1 MKNMELKTGKRFLA
15 IILVMFLL
23 VSMMPLP
30 SATAV
35 EGGGQAGIQK
45 DTNPVLEDPG
55 VDKAALAQAIAA
67 AEVLKEEDYTKDSWA
82 NLQTA
87 LTAAKAVYADEEAD
101 QATVDTATS
110 NLNDAIEALVK
121 NEDPTPEVDKTA
133 LKSAIEA
140 AKQLNEEE
148 YTANSWA
155 SLQTALSEAETVYA
169 DEEADQAAVDT
180 ATSNLNAAIEALVK
194 NEDPTPEV
202 DKTALKSAI
211 EAAKQLNEE
220 EYTAN
225 SWASLQ
231 TALSEAETV
240 YADEEAD
247 QAAVDTATSN
257 LNAAIEALV
266 KVYTVTLIQPEEEA
280 GFATINDGTETLTVA
295 SGDKVTLKATANE
308 HYHIDSI
315 TVKLSDGTEKEL
327 EISDSNS
334 FEGEIEVTDDMKI
347 IVTIS
352 IDMLTVKVSTSDK
365 DHVSVEYSLGE
376 NESKPFPEN
385 GLLEIPYHTAV
396 SLKLTI
402 KEGYSLERVTLNQA
416 DIEVDSNTGIA
427 DLGNVD
433 QDLDVVITI
442 KKDQENEGT
451 LVDGFSTEHIIV
463 KFYKKAGQDAE
474 TEWEE
479 ITTPITAVDSIDNNT
494 DHPARGIVILP
505 AGAKAELTPNNP
517 YKYIGENLKQNFW
530 GSYSFTN
537 KTLSITSNRPYNFAI
552 QLAKR
557 ANGAGYLSETVPY
570 YLIFD
575 ESAPNAAFSEK
586 QIYKQADT
594 FRLSIQEDEA
604 TIDKEAIP
612 NAFAG
617 IEKVEYYIV
626 AKQDASSADE
636 EIPGDEATEE
646 SETEINWL
654 IADLVDSDGNPVS
667 VSDGIGKA
675 TAEIPLTGLEDG
687 DYIVHIRT
695 TDRVGNVSD
704 DTTANIVVDSTLPEI
719 IVKTDGST
727 YYTTAIELIVQVK
740 DNNIDSDKVMKALL
754 AGIAATDA
762 NGVKAEN
769 IIDNPTVSIEADVY
783 SYTFTL
789 PVNYKYELAFKCQD
803 EAGNEGNAEPCEFII
818 DAEAPS
824 GTIKL
829 NEEKTWDA
837 LFDSLTLGL
846 LYKKTAKVTVAAEDN
861 FGVSSVKYV
870 KVHEADAR
878 TLVNALEAQRDKA
891 AKVQY
896 ITNWAEKQTWTMLN
910 TAGGDISIDKNEA
923 FIVIVQ
929 IVDNAGLKTFI
940 SSGDLLVLDN
950 VVPETNIEINL
961 SVSDRKEIYSGNV
974 PVRVSVVDQNEEAS
988 GILEVYYQI
997 KANDIGRE
1005 EKGKVSLTDNVN
1017 YLGGGRI
1024 RSGSGT
1030 ITVNSNTFNS
1040 NEVVVEAWAVDNS
1053 KNESVHKSIA
1063 LKIDVTKPI
1072 ISITP
1077 AAITGYQNQPQS
1089 FTITVQER
1097 NFAADKF
1104 VLNIAATDGG
1114 VAPVLSG
1121 WSTPSAKNGNG
1132 DNITHSATLTFA
1144 RDGVY
1149 SFTVDDTDS
1158 AGNKADQKRA
1168 GEFTIDLTAPVITVS
1183 YDNNNAANDRY
1194 FNAART
1200 ATVTITEHNFDPSR
1214 VIFTPAQNVTWN
1226 NNGDTHTA
1234 TISYA
1239 TDGDYT
1245 FDVTATDLANNNSE
1259 PVNYGSSVAPTDFT
1273 VDMTFEDMV
1282 TISAVEDGK
1291 AYSYEDVVIP
1301 DVLIEDTNFDTYE
1314 VTLVGLQRGN
1324 TVDLT
1329 EEVNKLIEENE
1340 NGITAL
1346 FDVFHKTADFD
1357 GIYTLYVKGV
1367 DLAGNVDEEQIRFT
1381 VNRFGS
1387 VYEYSDALMDLIENG
1402 GTYNQSIDEDLTF
1415 TIYNASPIDPSNVSV
1430 VITRDGR
1437 PVEAIFTVVETTAD
1451 GDGWYS
1457 YLVTIDKSNFAEDGV
1472 YTVSVTTTDDAK
1484 NTVENTGDN
1493 SDGDIL
1499 FYVDST
1505 APQLTSVSGLEERIV
1520 NATELE
1526 VSYTVYDTIGLASV
1540 QVKVDGEIVD
1550 TATDFDDA
1558 SNYSGKFTIYE
1569 KSSEQHVSF
1578 VLTDKAGNVT
1588 ESDAA
1593 GFEVPYTLEKD
1604 VTVSTNLFVRWF
1616 ANKPLFFGG
1625 IGGGIAVL
1633 GGLGALLGLKKK
1645 KKVKVS

>member
-30 SATAV
+30 AATAV

-87 LTAAKAVYADEEAD
+87 LTAAKAVYANEEAD
-101 QATVDTATS
+101 QAT
-110 NLNDAIEALVK
+110 
-121 NEDPTPEVDKTA
+121 
-133 LKSAIEA
+133 
-140 AKQLNEEE
+140 
-148 YTANSWA
+148 
-155 SLQTALSEAETVYA
+155 
-169 DEEADQAAVDT
+169 VDT

-211 EAAKQLNEE
+211 EAAKKLNEE

-266 KVYTVTLIQPEEEA
+266 KVYTVTLIQPEEPA
-280 GFATINDGTETLTVA
+280 GSATINDGTETLTVA
-295 SGDKVTLKATANE
+295 AGDKVTLKVTANE

-315 TVKLSDGTEKEL
+315 TKKLSDGTEEQL
-327 EISDSNS
+327 EISDFHS
-334 FEGEIEVTDDMKI
+334 FEGEIEVTGDLEI
-347 IVTIS
+347 AVVIS
-352 IDMLTVKVSTSDK
+352 IDQISVKFSVAGPDGSAT
-365 DHVSVEYSLGE
+365 VEYRAGSGAYTALPINKE
-376 NESKPFPEN
+376 IMVPFNMEV
-385 GLLEIPYHTAV
+385 GL
-396 SLKLTI
+396 KI
-402 KEGYSLERVTLNQA
+402 KVQEGYSLLKVKNST
-416 DIEVDSNTGIA
+416 DDVDFNIVEDEGYYTVSLGGIQ
-427 DLGNVD
+427 
-433 QDLDVVITI
+433 QDLVVEISI
-442 KKDQENEGT
+442 AKDGSGT
-451 LVDGFSTEHIIV
+451 GSLLEDGCSTAKISVE
-463 KFYKKAGQDAE
+463 FYIPDAGAE
-474 TEWEE
+474 DGWLKS
-479 ITTPITAVDSIDNNT
+479 TAVIASTKENNR
-494 DHPARGIVILP
+494 DIRVLP
-505 AGAKAELTPNNP
+505 AEAKAVFTPKSPYIKIKEGNEAISCYRAQLDITNNRAYEFP
-517 YKYIGENLKQNFW
+517 LSLAAKP
-530 GSYSFTN
+530 GSGTKN
-537 KTLSITSNRPYNFAI
+537 
-552 QLAKR
+552 
-557 ANGAGYLSETVPY
+557 ETQRMPY

-575 ESAPNAAFSEK
+575 GSAPNVEFSEK
-586 QIYKQADT
+586 QIYNETDT
-594 FRLSIQEDEA
+594 FEFSVYEDEA
-604 TIDKEAIP
+604 TVDKKAIP

-617 IEKVEYYIV
+617 IEKVEYYID
-626 AKQDASSADE
+626 AEQDASSSDE
-636 EIPGDEATEE
+636 EITVDESLEE
-646 SETEINWL
+646 GEPEINWL

-667 VSDGIGKA
+667 VSDGIGEA

-687 DYIVHIRT
+687 GYIVHIRT

-704 DTTANIVVDSTLPEI
+704 DTREIVIDSTLPEI
-719 IVKTDGST
+719 TVKTNGSK

-740 DNNIDSDKVMKALL
+740 DNNIDSNKVMKALL
-754 AGIAATDA
+754 AGIGATDA
-762 NGVKAEN
+762 NGATAKD

-783 SYTFTL
+783 SYTFFL
-789 PVNYKYELAFKCQD
+789 PANYKYELSFKCED
-803 EAGNEGNAEPCEFII
+803 EAGNEGEAEPCDFII

-829 NEEKTWDA
+829 DGEKTWNA
-837 LFDSLTLGL
+837 LFDSLTLGAF
-846 LYKKTAKVTVAAEDN
+846 YKQSATMTVSASDN
-861 FGVSSVKYV
+861 FGLQTVKYI

-878 TLVNALEAQRDKA
+878 TLVDALKAQRDKA

-896 ITNWAEKQTWTMLN
+896 ITNWAEKQTWTMLS
-910 TAGGDISIDKNEA
+910 TTGGNVSIEKNEA

-940 SSGDLLVLDN
+940 SSDELLVLDN
-950 VVPETNIEINL
+950 VIPETNIEINL
-961 SVSDRKEIYSGNV
+961 SVSERKEIYSGNV
-974 PVRVSVVDQNEEAS
+974 PVRIAVIDQNEEAS
-988 GILEVYYQI
+988 GIFEVYYQI
-997 KANDIGRE
+997 IANDIGRKE
-1005 EKGKVSLTDNVN
+1005 DGKVSLTDNVKN
-1017 YLGGGRI
+1017 LGGGRI

-1030 ITVNSNTFNS
+1030 ITVNANTFNS
-1040 NEVVVEAWAVDNS
+1040 NEVVVEAWAKDNS
-1053 KNESVHKSIA
+1053 GNESEHKRIA

-1072 ISITP
+1072 ITISPT
-1077 AAITGYQNQPQS
+1077 AMTGYQNQTQS

-1097 NFAADKF
+1097 NFAPDQFA
-1104 VLNIAATDGG
+1104 LNIAASDGG
-1114 VAPVLSG
+1114 VAPRLSG
-1121 WSTPSAKNGNG
+1121 WSAPSAKVGNG
-1132 DNITHSATLTFA
+1132 DNITHSATLTFGQ
-1144 RDGVY
+1144 DGVY
-1149 SFTVDDTDS
+1149 SFILDDTDS
-1158 AGNKADQKRA
+1158 AGNKAEQKRV
-1168 GEFTIDLTAPVITVS
+1168 GEFIIDLTAPVIAVS
-1183 YDNNNAANDRY
+1183 YDNNDAANDRY

-1200 ATVTITEHNFDPSR
+1200 ATVTVTEHNFDASR
-1214 VIFTPAQNVTWN
+1214 VTFTPAQNVTWN

-1239 TDGDYT
+1239 ADGDYT
-1245 FDVTATDLANNNSE
+1245 FDVTAIDLANNASE

-1282 TISAVEDGK
+1282 TISAVEDGT

-1301 DVLIEDTNFDTYE
+1301 NVLIEDTNFDTYE

-1387 VYEYSDALMDLIENG
+1387 VYEYNDALMDLIKNG

-1415 TIYNASPIDPSNVSV
+1415 TIYNASSIDPSNVSV

-1472 YTVSVTTTDDAK
+1472 YTVSVTTTDDAE

-1550 TATDFDDA
+1550 SATDFDDA

-1588 ESDAA
+1588 ESDAE

-1625 IGGGIAVL
+1625 IGGGVAVL

-1645 KKVKVS
+1645 KKEKVNVN